1 MRARRRAETLYQ
13 FEKPFVSNAS
23 KYQRAFGLF
32 EPTPHEEAIT
42 HTLAWFSKREAPNRH
57 K

>member
-23 KYQRAFGLF
+23 KCQRAFGPF
-32 EPTPHEEAIT
+32 EPTPREEAIT
-42 HTLAWFSKREAPNRH
+42 HTLAWFSKREAPDRH